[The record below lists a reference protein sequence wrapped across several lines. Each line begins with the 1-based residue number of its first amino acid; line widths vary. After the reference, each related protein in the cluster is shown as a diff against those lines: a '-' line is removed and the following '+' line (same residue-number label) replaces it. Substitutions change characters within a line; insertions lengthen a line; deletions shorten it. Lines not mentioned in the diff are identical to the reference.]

1 MQVISFFSY
10 KGGSGRTSLLY
21 NTVPFL
27 ADELK
32 ATSEE
37 PIIILDLDIDSK
49 GLSFLLKGPNGV
61 SSDIN
66 ALHVLN
72 RDAIITGCSMNK
84 AKFFEKMLP
93 VGKLLGL
100 GEARE
105 SIVLFISANNITK
118 YMQENTFDSKNF
130 ELDYFVAICAR
141 MNCKALIL
149 DNPAGAQLSGDLA
162 LSVSDKIVTVMRIT
176 RQFREGTVEF
186 IREAGERFSGKQFIV
201 VPNVVPRDSN
211 NYSIEKI
218 LKSIEAGIKDVENDE
233 NEYNLDLFTQG
244 NRGINEVNLFKF
256 EEVNLRR
263 KLESGYAALEE
274 DENRAM
280 EMYKKLAWVLADE
293 NS

>member
-105 SIVLFISANNITK
+105 SSVLFISANNITK

>member
-27 ADELK
+27 ADEFK

-105 SIVLFISANNITK
+105 SSVLFISANNITK

-186 IREAGERFSGKQFIV
+186 IREAGERFSGKQFII

>member
-37 PIIILDLDIDSK
+37 PIVILDLDIDSK

-72 RDAIITGCSMNK
+72 RDAIITGASMNK

-105 SIVLFISANNITK
+105 SSVLFISANNITK

-186 IREAGERFSGKQFIV
+186 IKEAGDRFSGKQFIV

-218 LKSIEAGIKDVENDE
+218 LKSIEAGIKDVVNDE

-263 KLESGYAALEE
+263 KLESGYASLEE
-274 DENRAM
+274 DESRAM
-280 EMYKKLAWVLADE
+280 EMYKKLAQVLADE

>member
-105 SIVLFISANNITK
+105 SSVLFISANNITK

-186 IREAGERFSGKQFIV
+186 IREAGERFSGKQFII

>member
-105 SIVLFISANNITK
+105 TSVLFISANNIAK

-176 RQFREGTVEF
+176 RQFREGTFEF

-274 DENRAM
+274 DESRAM